1 MENQVEYRSIDNM
14 IKILIIDN
22 EADSILFKEYLNK
35 YNFKI
40 DILNNYQ
47 NVVLDLKSKS
57 YDLILLDVDLPGFNG
72 LEIVKLLSKRDVI
85 IPVIIT
91 TKNNNRMLMLQAFK
105 LGVVD
110 YIMKPLDLEELKA
123 RINAKLIFFNII

>member
-1 MENQVEYRSIDNM
+1 M
-14 IKILIIDN
+14 IKVLIIDN
-22 EADSILFKEYLNK
+22 EIDSILFKEYLHK

-40 DILNNYQ
+40 DILNNYKD
-47 NVVLDLKSKS
+47 VLLHMKLEEC
-57 YDLILLDVDLPGFNG
+57 DLILLDIDLSGFNS
-72 LEIVKLLSKRDVI
+72 LEIVKLISKRNRN

-91 TKNNNRMLMLQAFK
+91 TKNNNRIVRLQAFN

-123 RINAKLIFFNII
+123 RIDAKLNFFNISK